1 MPPAAGAAAVL
12 EHNTFVIKE
21 KVKII
26 SAVQSY
32 DIFDSRGTLVG
43 TANETIGLFTQLLR
57 WFMSKQFLPTRLEV
71 REKPDDAL
79 VFSIRRGWYLFRSRV
94 EVLDSQDNLI
104 GYFKSKFFTIAG
116 GFHVYDKDDKH
127 FAEVKGKLLGWN
139 YRFLTPDGKVEMGQ
153 VSKKLGAMGILKE
166 MFTSADTFGVEV
178 NEDLADE
185 PMAKMLILA
194 ATLAIDLIYK
204 SESRGGVEVDDFLGD

>member
-1 MPPAAGAAAVL
+1 ML
-12 EHNTFVIKE
+12 EHNKFVIKE
-21 KVKII
+21 KVKIL

-32 DIFDSRGTLVG
+32 DIFDEHGELIGTG
-43 TANETIGLFTQLLR
+43 QETIGVLTQICR

-71 REKPDDAL
+71 REKPDDSL

-94 EVLDSQDNLI
+94 EVHDSQGELI
-104 GYFKSKFFTIAG
+104 GYFKSKFFTISG
-116 GFHVYDKDDKH
+116 GFHVYDKSDQH
-127 FAEVKGKLLGWN
+127 FAEVKGRLLGWN
-139 YRFLTPDGKVEMGQ
+139 YRFLTPDGKVEMGR

-178 NEDLADE
+178 SEDLADE

-204 SESRGGVEVDDFLGD
+204 SESGSAVDATDFTGE

>member
-1 MPPAAGAAAVL
+1 ML
-12 EHNTFVIKE
+12 EHNKYVIKE
-21 KVKII
+21 KVKIL

-32 DIFDSRGTLVG
+32 DIFDDQGGLVG
-43 TANETIGLFTQLLR
+43 TAQESIGMLTQLLR

-71 REKPDDAL
+71 REKPDDSL
-79 VFSIRRGWYLFRSRV
+79 LFSLRRGWYLFRSRV
-94 EVLDSQDNLI
+94 EVLDSQDQLV
-104 GYFKSKFFTIAG
+104 GYFKSKFFTISG

-127 FAEVKGKLLGWN
+127 FAEVQGKLFGWN
-139 YRFLTPDGKVEMGQ
+139 YRFLSPDGKVEMGK

-166 MFTSADTFGVEV
+166 MFTSADSFGVEV
-178 NEDLADE
+178 SEDLAEE

-204 SESRGGVEVDDFLGD
+204 SESRGGAGDALDVFGE

>member
-1 MPPAAGAAAVL
+1 ML

-26 SAVQSY
+26 SNVQSY
-32 DIFDSRGTLVG
+32 DILDAEGELLG
-43 TANETIGLFTQLLR
+43 TAKETIGVVTQMLR
-57 WFMSKQFLPTRLEV
+57 WVMSKQFLPTRLEV
-71 REKPDDAL
+71 REKPDDSL

-94 EVLDSQDNLI
+94 EVHDSQDQLV
-104 GYFKSKFFTIAG
+104 GYFKSKFFTISG
-116 GFHVYDKDDKH
+116 GFHVYDKDDQH

-166 MFTSADTFGVEV
+166 LFTSADTFGVEV
-178 NEDLADE
+178 SEDLEDQ

-204 SESRGGVEVDDFLGD
+204 SESRGGADAGDFLGE

>member
-1 MPPAAGAAAVL
+1 ML

-21 KVKII
+21 KVKIL

-32 DIFDSRGTLVG
+32 DILDENGELLGTG
-43 TANETIGLFTQLLR
+43 QETIGFLTQALR
-57 WFMSKQFLPTRLEV
+57 WVMSKQFLPTRLEV
-71 REKPDDAL
+71 REKPDDSL
-79 VFSIRRGWYLFRSRV
+79 VFAIRRGWYLFRSRV
-94 EVLDSQDNLI
+94 EVLDAQGELI
-104 GYFKSKFFTIAG
+104 GYFKSKFFTISG

-139 YRFLTPDGKVEMGQ
+139 YRFLSPDHSVEMGQ
-153 VSKKLGAMGILKE
+153 VSKKLGAIGILKE
-166 MFTSADTFGVEV
+166 MFTSADTFAVRV

-204 SESRGGVEVDDFLGD
+204 SESSGGLDVSDAIGE

>member
-1 MPPAAGAAAVL
+1 ML

-26 SAVQSY
+26 SNVQSY
-32 DIFDSRGTLVG
+32 DILDAKGELLGTG
-43 TANETIGLFTQLLR
+43 QETIGVVTQMLR
-57 WFMSKQFLPTRLEV
+57 WVMSKQFLPTRLEV
-71 REKPDDAL
+71 REKPDDSL

-94 EVLDSQDNLI
+94 EVHDSQDQLV
-104 GYFKSKFFTIAG
+104 GYFKSKFFTISG

-178 NEDLADE
+178 SEDLEDQ

-204 SESRGGVEVDDFLGD
+204 SESRGGADAGGFLGE

>member
-1 MPPAAGAAAVL
+1 ML

-26 SAVQSY
+26 SNVQSY
-32 DIFDSRGTLVG
+32 DILDAEGELLG
-43 TANETIGLFTQLLR
+43 TAEETIGVVTQMLR
-57 WFMSKQFLPTRLEV
+57 WVMSKQFLPTRLEV
-71 REKPDDAL
+71 REKPDDSL

-94 EVLDSQDNLI
+94 EVHDSQDQLV
-104 GYFKSKFFTIAG
+104 GYFKSKFFTISG
-116 GFHVYDKDDKH
+116 GFHVYDKDDQH

-166 MFTSADTFGVEV
+166 LFTSADTFGVEV
-178 NEDLADE
+178 SEDLEDQ

-204 SESRGGVEVDDFLGD
+204 SESRGGADAGDFLGE

>member
-1 MPPAAGAAAVL
+1 ML
-12 EHNTFVIKE
+12 EHNTYVIKE
-21 KVKII
+21 KVKIL

-32 DIFDSRGTLVG
+32 DILDAKGELLG
-43 TANETIGLFTQLLR
+43 TAKETIGVVTQLLR
-57 WFMSKQFLPTRLEV
+57 WFVSKQFLPTRLEV
-71 REKPDDAL
+71 REKPDDSL

-94 EVLDSQDNLI
+94 EVHDSQDQLV
-104 GYFKSKFFTIAG
+104 GYFKSKFFTISG

-166 MFTSADTFGVEV
+166 LFTSADTFGVEV
-178 NEDLADE
+178 SEDLEDQ

-204 SESRGGVEVDDFLGD
+204 SESRGGADAGGFLGE

>member
-1 MPPAAGAAAVL
+1 ML

-21 KVKII
+21 KVKIL
-26 SAVQSY
+26 SNVQSY
-32 DIFDSRGTLVG
+32 DILDAKGELLG
-43 TANETIGLFTQLLR
+43 TAKETIGFATQMLR
-57 WFMSKQFLPTRLEV
+57 WFVSKQFLPTRLEV
-71 REKPDDAL
+71 REKPDDSL

-94 EVLDSQDNLI
+94 EVHDSQDQLV
-104 GYFKSKFFTIAG
+104 GYFKSKFFTISG
-116 GFHVYDKDDKH
+116 GFHVYDKDDQH

-178 NEDLADE
+178 SEDLEDQ

-204 SESRGGVEVDDFLGD
+204 SESRGGAGAGDFLGE

>member
-1 MPPAAGAAAVL
+1 ML

-32 DIFDSRGTLVG
+32 DIFDERGELLG
-43 TANETIGLFTQLLR
+43 TGKETIGVLTQLCR
-57 WFMSKQFLPTRLEV
+57 WFMSKQFLPTQLEV
-71 REKPDDAL
+71 CEKPDDSL
-79 VFSIRRGWYLFRSRV
+79 VFTISRGWYLFRSRV
-94 EVLDSQDNLI
+94 EVHDAQGELI
-104 GYFKSKFFTIAG
+104 GYFKSKFFTISG

-127 FAEVKGKLLGWN
+127 FADVKGKLLGWS
-139 YRFLTPDGKVEMGQ
+139 YRFLTPDHTVEMGK

-178 NEDLADE
+178 NEDLTDE

-204 SESRGGVEVDDFLGD
+204 SESSGTVDTSDAFD

>member
-1 MPPAAGAAAVL
+1 ML
-12 EHNTFVIKE
+12 EHNKYIIKE
-21 KVKII
+21 KIKIL

-32 DIFDSRGTLVG
+32 DIFDESGALLGTG
-43 TANETIGLFTQLLR
+43 QETIGILTQLCR

-71 REKPDDAL
+71 REKPDDSL
-79 VFSIRRGWYLFRSRV
+79 VFSIRRGWYIFRSRV
-94 EVLDSQDNLI
+94 EVHDSQGELI

-139 YRFLTPDGKVEMGQ
+139 YRFLSPDGKVQMGQ
-153 VSKKLGAMGILKE
+153 VSKKLGAMGVLKE
-166 MFTSADTFGVEV
+166 LFTSADTFGVEV
-178 NEDLADE
+178 SEDLADE

-204 SESRGGVEVDDFLGD
+204 SESRGGADAGDFLGE

>member
-1 MPPAAGAAAVL
+1 ML

-26 SAVQSY
+26 SNVQSY
-32 DIFDSRGTLVG
+32 DILDAEGELLG
-43 TANETIGLFTQLLR
+43 TAKETIGVVTQMLR
-57 WFMSKQFLPTRLEV
+57 WFLSKQFLPTRLEV
-71 REKPDDAL
+71 REKPDDSL

-94 EVLDSQDNLI
+94 EVHDSQDQLV
-104 GYFKSKFFTIAG
+104 GYFKSKFFTISG
-116 GFHVYDKDDKH
+116 GFHVYDKDDQH

-166 MFTSADTFGVEV
+166 LFTSADTFGVEV
-178 NEDLADE
+178 SEDLEDQ

-204 SESRGGVEVDDFLGD
+204 SESRGGADAGDFLGE

>member
-1 MPPAAGAAAVL
+1 ML
-12 EHNTFVIKE
+12 ERNKFVIKE
-21 KVKII
+21 RVKII

-32 DIFDSRGTLVG
+32 DILDAESGEVVG
-43 TANETIGLFTQLLR
+43 VAEEKIGVLTQLLR
-57 WFMSKQFLPTRLEV
+57 WVMSKQFLPTRLEV
-71 REKPDDAL
+71 REKPDDSL

-94 EVLDSQDNLI
+94 EVLDAQDQLV
-104 GYFKSKFFTIAG
+104 GYFKSKFLTISG
-116 GFHVYDKDDKH
+116 GFHVYDKDGHH
-127 FAEVKGKLLGWN
+127 FAEVKGKLFGWN

-153 VSKKLGAMGILKE
+153 VSKKLGAAGILKE

-178 NEDLADE
+178 NPDLADQ

-204 SESRGGVEVDDFLGD
+204 SESRGGVDAGDFLGE

>member
-1 MPPAAGAAAVL
+1 ML

-21 KVKII
+21 KVKIL
-26 SAVQSY
+26 SNVQSY
-32 DIFDSRGTLVG
+32 DILDAKGELLG
-43 TANETIGLFTQLLR
+43 TAQETIGFMTQMLR

-71 REKPDDAL
+71 REKPDDSL

-94 EVLDSQDNLI
+94 EVHDSQDQLV
-104 GYFKSKFFTIAG
+104 GYFKSKFFTISG

-166 MFTSADTFGVEV
+166 LFTSADTFGVEV
-178 NEDLADE
+178 SEDLEDQ

-204 SESRGGVEVDDFLGD
+204 SESRGGADAGDFLGG

>member
-1 MPPAAGAAAVL
+1 MPML

-21 KVKII
+21 KVKIL

-32 DIFDSRGTLVG
+32 DIFDEKGELLGTG
-43 TANETIGLFTQLLR
+43 QETIGVLTQLCR

-71 REKPDDAL
+71 REKPDDSL
-79 VFSIRRGWYLFRSRV
+79 VFAIRRGWYLFRSRV
-94 EVLDSQDNLI
+94 EVLDAQGELI
-104 GYFKSKFFTIAG
+104 GYFKSKFFTISG

-139 YRFLTPDGKVEMGQ
+139 YRFLSPDHSVEMGQ
-153 VSKKLGAMGILKE
+153 VSKKLGAIGILKE
-166 MFTSADTFGVEV
+166 MFTSADTFAVRV

-204 SESRGGVEVDDFLGD
+204 SESNGGLGVGDAIGE

>member
-1 MPPAAGAAAVL
+1 ML

-21 KVKII
+21 KVKIL

-32 DIFDSRGTLVG
+32 DILDEKGQLLGTG
-43 TANETIGLFTQLLR
+43 QETIGLFTQMLR
-57 WFMSKQFLPTRLEV
+57 WFMSKQFLPTKLEV
-71 REKPDDAL
+71 REKPDDSL
-79 VFSIRRGWYLFRSRV
+79 VFSIRRGWYMFRSRV
-94 EVLDSQDNLI
+94 EVHDSQGELI
-104 GYFKSKFFTIAG
+104 GYFKSKFFTISG

-139 YRFLTPDGKVEMGQ
+139 YRFLSPDHKVEMGQ
-153 VSKKLGAMGILKE
+153 VTKKLGMIGVLKE
-166 MFTSADTFGVEV
+166 MFTSADTFGVTV
-178 NEDLADE
+178 NPDLADE

-204 SESRGGVEVDDFLGD
+204 SESSGTVDVSDAIGE

>member
-1 MPPAAGAAAVL
+1 VL
-12 EHNTFVIKE
+12 EHNQFVIKE
-21 KVKII
+21 KVKIL

-32 DIFDSRGTLVG
+32 DIYDDKGELLGTG
-43 TANETIGLFTQLLR
+43 QETIGILTQLSR
-57 WFMSKQFLPTRLEV
+57 WVISKQFLPTRLEV
-71 REKPDDAL
+71 REKPDDSL

-94 EVLDSQDNLI
+94 EVHDSQGDLI
-104 GYFKSKFFTIAG
+104 GYFKSKFFTISG

-139 YRFLTPDGKVEMGQ
+139 YRFLSPDHSIEMGK
-153 VSKKLGAMGILKE
+153 VSKKLGAIGILKE
-166 MFTSADTFGVEV
+166 LFTSADTFGVQV

-204 SESRGGVEVDDFLGD
+204 SESSGTVGVSDAFGE

>member
-1 MPPAAGAAAVL
+1 ML
-12 EHNTFVIKE
+12 EHNLFIIKE
-21 KVKII
+21 KVKIL

-32 DIFDSRGTLVG
+32 DIFDDDGDLIGTG
-43 TANETIGLFTQLLR
+43 HEAIGVLTQICR
-57 WFMSKQFLPTRLEV
+57 WFMSKQFLPTALEV
-71 REKPDDAL
+71 REKPDDSL
-79 VFSIRRGWYLFRSRV
+79 VFTIRRGWYLFRSRV
-94 EVLDSQDNLI
+94 EVLDSQGELI
-104 GYFKSKFFTIAG
+104 GYFKSKFFTISG
-116 GFHVYDKDDKH
+116 GFHVYDKNDKH

-139 YRFLTPDGKVEMGQ
+139 YRFLTPDHSVEMGK

-178 NEDLADE
+178 SEEFADE

-204 SESRGGVEVDDFLGD
+204 SESGGTLDVSEAVGE

>member
-1 MPPAAGAAAVL
+1 ML

-26 SAVQSY
+26 SNVQSY
-32 DIFDSRGTLVG
+32 DILDAEGELLG
-43 TANETIGLFTQLLR
+43 TAEETIGVVTQMLR
-57 WFMSKQFLPTRLEV
+57 WFLSKQFLPTRLEV
-71 REKPDDAL
+71 REKPDDSL

-94 EVLDSQDNLI
+94 EVHDSQDQLV
-104 GYFKSKFFTIAG
+104 GYFKSKFFTISG
-116 GFHVYDKDDKH
+116 GFHVYDKDDQH

-166 MFTSADTFGVEV
+166 LFTSADTFGVEV
-178 NEDLADE
+178 SEDLEDQ

-204 SESRGGVEVDDFLGD
+204 SESRGGADAGDFLGE